1 MCSRGGQGNNKKRI
15 TVAEW
20 LMMTNAEREIWAGS
34 KGITNL
40 RLVADS
46 GIPALPADVDWDVE
60 LRKLPRTPE
69 GE

>member
-20 LMMTNAEREIWAGS
+20 LMMTDAERKLWSGAE
-34 KGITNL
+34 GITNL
-40 RLVADS
+40 RLIADP
-46 GIPALPADVDWDVE
+46 GIPALPAYVDWDAE
-60 LRKLPRTPE
+60 LRKLPRAPE